1 MIFCRA
7 SGHESGARQSKTI
20 TMSQLNTYVNCP
32 DLQLR
37 INEIITRDPQIIRE
51 DTVLNNFLLSDMNL
65 AGARQ
70 GKLQSSVSPGS
81 GKSRRVEVVYS
92 PRLQESDVNVNS
104 GRDDCSTDNK
114 VGDTS
119 YVYDVGDN
127 YIQEEASLNLMELRY
142 TCEENTV
149 RLARTIMM
157 LMDVVMRKR
166 ETMLFQSLLL
176 QYGNFAAEEPDV
188 TDKIK
193 EVSTTD
199 ADGRFS
205 VDAMEDIGVATRYAM
220 YAGLP
225 VVIGGRTMSK
235 YMRALAAG
243 CCSKDGINI
252 GELTQSYG
260 MFFLESYRADA
271 EWGSDYF
278 MSMDAGAVQLLE
290 WLEFE
295 GVNDL
300 GFIDMGNTVAMV
312 LSDPRSGARFDVK
325 IVTDCNL
332 NINIFVRSY
341 FKLVTLPQDLFYST
355 DRLTGVN
362 FLNRYE
368 IVNP

>member
-1 MIFCRA
+1 M
-7 SGHESGARQSKTI
+7 
-20 TMSQLNTYVNCP
+20 NCP
-32 DLQLR
+32 ELQLR

-70 GKLQSSVSPGS
+70 GKLQSAVSPGN
-81 GKSRRVEVVYS
+81 GKSRLVEVVYS
-92 PRLQESDVNVNS
+92 PRLQEDDVNVNT

-114 VGDTS
+114 IGDTS
-119 YVYDVGDN
+119 VTYDVGNN
-127 YIQEEASLNLMELRY
+127 YIQEDASINLMDLRY

-149 RLARTIMM
+149 RIARTIMQ

-166 ETMLFQSLLL
+166 ETMLFDSVLL
-176 QYGNFAAEEPDV
+176 QYGNFAADEPDV

-193 EVSTTD
+193 TVSTLD
-199 ADGRFS
+199 AEDRFS
-205 VDAMEDIGVATRYAM
+205 IDAMEDIGVATRYAM

-243 CCSKDGINI
+243 CCSRDGINI
-252 GELTQSYG
+252 GELQSSYG
-260 MFFLESYRADA
+260 MYFLESYRADA
-271 EWGSDYF
+271 QWGNDYF
-278 MSMDAGAVQLLE
+278 MTLDAGAVQLLE

-295 GVNDL
+295 GPEGVNYFEMDN
-300 GFIDMGNTVAMV
+300 FKAMV
-312 LSDPRSGARFDVK
+312 LVDPRSGARFDVK
-325 IVTDCNL
+325 IVIDCNL

-355 DRLTGVN
+355 DRLSGVN
-362 FLNRYE
+362 WLNRYH